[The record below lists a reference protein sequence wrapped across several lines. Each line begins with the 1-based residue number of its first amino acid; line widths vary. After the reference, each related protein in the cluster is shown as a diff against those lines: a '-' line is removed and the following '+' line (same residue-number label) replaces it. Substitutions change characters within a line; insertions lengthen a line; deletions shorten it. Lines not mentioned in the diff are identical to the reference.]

1 MVQPIQL
8 IVGLGNPGREYE
20 QTRHNV
26 GCWFI
31 KALVEQYNIIFRSE
45 AKFKGLTCQ
54 ININDHKCWV
64 LFPITYMNL
73 CGEAVKALANFYNI
87 TPETILVVHDDLDF
101 APGIIRLKKDGG
113 HGGHKGLRSII
124 NHLHSNKFYRLRIGI
139 GHPRDRN
146 AVVEYVLRHPSR
158 SDKQL
163 IENAID
169 NGIQV
174 IPEIVAGNIEKAMT
188 ILHS

>member
-1 MVQPIQL
+1 MQTIQL
-8 IVGLGNPGREYE
+8 IVGLGNPGRKYE

-31 KALVEQYNIIFRSE
+31 NALAEQYNTTFRSE

-54 ININDHKCWV
+54 ININNNNCWV

-73 CGEAVKALANFYNI
+73 CGEAVKALADFYDI

-124 NHLHSNKFYRLRIGI
+124 SHLHSNKFYRLRIGI
-139 GHPRDRN
+139 GHPRDKN
-146 AVVEYVLRHPSR
+146 AVVEYVLRRSSR

-169 NGIQV
+169 DGIQV
-174 IPEIVAGNIEKAMT
+174 ISEIVAGNIEKAMT